1 MQEGPF
7 REEAVKV
14 HFGNGYQGVALP
26 LCWPHGSPFSVQT
39 RRKALVTCKHC
50 KRILRR
56 KR

>member
-1 MQEGPF
+1 M
-7 REEAVKV
+7 KV